1 MSLIRLLLIF
11 IISATS
17 FHSYAKDSS
26 IYWEITSPKGNKH
39 FLFGTIHI
47 DDNRVTNFHSKVL
60 EGIKASNIF
69 LMETNEIQDFKILL
83 TKTPLYEKELSQKE
97 LDQMKSLAYFHTM
110 PFERVMMMKPWLLAV
125 IFNSPRPITPFN
137 QDNLLKTKAADA
149 LLITQ
154 GLESVQEHF
163 SVLDT
168 FSLIDQ
174 MRMLK
179 KVLNRNESDKE
190 KDYESLVAAYQ
201 TNNPAKILE
210 LDEKVTKNIVSNG
223 MWNDM
228 KKKLLI
234 NRNILFFNRIL
245 DLEEN
250 NKLFIAVGASHLSGT
265 NGLLNLFVDAGYS
278 LKPLS
283 PFVK

>member
-11 IISATS
+11 IISAIS
-17 FHSYAKDSS
+17 FHSYALDSS

-47 DDNRVTNFHSKVL
+47 DDNRVTNFHPKVL
-60 EGIKASNIF
+60 EGIKSSNIF
-69 LMETNEIQDFKILL
+69 LMETNEIQDFNILL
-83 TKTPLYEKELSQKE
+83 AKTPLYEKE

-149 LLITQ
+149 LLKTQ

>member
-1 MSLIRLLLIF
+1 MSLVRLLLF
-11 IISATS
+11 ILLAIS
-17 FHSYAKDSS
+17 FQSYSNESS

-47 DDNRVTNFHSKVL
+47 DDNRVINFHPKVL

-69 LMETNEIQDFKILL
+69 LMETNEIQDFKILMAE
-83 TKTPLYEKELSQKE
+83 TSVYEKKLSQIE

-110 PFERVMMMKPWLLAV
+110 SLERVMMMKPWLLAV

-137 QDNLLKTKAADA
+137 QDNLLKTKAAES
-149 LLITQ
+149 LLVTQ

-168 FSLIDQ
+168 FSLEDQ
-174 MRMLK
+174 MDMLK
-179 KVLNRNESDKE
+179 RVLSRKDTEKE
-190 KDYESLVAAYQ
+190 KDYELLVAAYQ
-201 TNNPAKILE
+201 TNNPEKILE
-210 LDEKVTKNIVSNG
+210 VDEKVTKNIVSNT
-223 MWNDM
+223 MWNEM

-234 NRNILFFNRIL
+234 NRNMLFFNRIL
-245 DLEEN
+245 DLEEG
-250 NKLFIAVGASHLSGT
+250 NKLFIAVGASHLSGK
-265 NGLLNLFVDAGYS
+265 NGLLNLFINAGYS

-283 PFVK
+283 PFTK

>member
-1 MSLIRLLLIF
+1 MSLVRLLLF
-11 IISATS
+11 ILLAIS
-17 FHSYAKDSS
+17 FQSYSNESS

-47 DDNRVTNFHSKVL
+47 DDNRVINFHPKVL

-69 LMETNEIQDFKILL
+69 LMETNEIQDFKILMAE
-83 TKTPLYEKELSQKE
+83 TSVYEKKLSQIE

-110 PFERVMMMKPWLLAV
+110 SLERVMMMKPWLLAV

-137 QDNLLKTKAADA
+137 QDNLLKTKAAES
-149 LLITQ
+149 LLVTQ

-168 FSLIDQ
+168 FSLEDQ
-174 MRMLK
+174 MDMLK
-179 KVLNRNESDKE
+179 RVLSRNDTEKE
-190 KDYESLVAAYQ
+190 KDYELLVAAYQ
-201 TNNPAKILE
+201 TNNPEKILE
-210 LDEKVTKNIVSNG
+210 VDEKVTKNIVSNT
-223 MWNDM
+223 MWNEM

-234 NRNILFFNRIL
+234 NRNMLFFNRIL
-245 DLEEN
+245 DLEEG
-250 NKLFIAVGASHLSGT
+250 NKLFIAVGASHLSGK
-265 NGLLNLFVDAGYS
+265 NGLLNLFINAGYS

-283 PFVK
+283 PFTK

>member
-1 MSLIRLLLIF
+1 MSTIRLLLIF
-11 IISATS
+11 IISAIS

-47 DDNRVTNFHSKVL
+47 DDNRVTNFHPKVL
-60 EGIKASNIF
+60 EGIKGSNIF
-69 LMETNEIQDFKILL
+69 LMETNEIHDFKILL

-97 LDQMKSLAYFHTM
+97 LDQMKALAYFHTM

-168 FSLIDQ
+168 FSLRDQ

-179 KVLNRNESDKE
+179 L
-190 KDYESLVAAYQ
+190 SL
-201 TNNPAKILE
+201 IH
-210 LDEKVTKNIVSNG
+210 I
-223 MWNDM
+223 
-228 KKKLLI
+228 
-234 NRNILFFNRIL
+234 
-245 DLEEN
+245 
-250 NKLFIAVGASHLSGT
+250 
-265 NGLLNLFVDAGYS
+265 
-278 LKPLS
+278 
-283 PFVK
+283 

>member
-11 IISATS
+11 IISAIS

-47 DDNRVTNFHSKVL
+47 DDNRVTNFHPKVL

-97 LDQMKSLAYFHTM
+97 LDQMKALAYFHTM

-168 FSLIDQ
+168 FSLKDQ

-190 KDYESLVAAYQ
+190 KDYESLVVAYQ
-201 TNNPAKILE
+201 ANNPAKILE
-210 LDEKVTKNIVSNG
+210 LDEKVTKNIIVLI
-223 MWNDM
+223 
-228 KKKLLI
+228 KIIKIKL
-234 NRNILFFNRIL
+234 
-245 DLEEN
+245 N
-250 NKLFIAVGASHLSGT
+250 N
-265 NGLLNLFVDAGYS
+265 
-278 LKPLS
+278 
-283 PFVK
+283 

>member
-1 MSLIRLLLIF
+1 MCIR
-11 IISATS
+11 
-17 FHSYAKDSS
+17 DS
-26 IYWEITSPKGNKH
+26 
-39 FLFGTIHI
+39 
-47 DDNRVTNFHSKVL
+47 
-60 EGIKASNIF
+60 
-69 LMETNEIQDFKILL
+69 FKILL
-83 TKTPLYEKELSQKE
+83 TKTPLYERELSQKE

-149 LLITQ
+149 LLLTQ

-168 FSLIDQ
+168 FSLTDQ

-201 TNNPAKILE
+201 TNNPVKILE

-223 MWNDM
+223 MWDDM
-228 KKKLLI
+228 KKKLI
-234 NRNILFFNRIL
+234 TRRI
-245 DLEEN
+245 E
-250 NKLFIAVGASHLSGT
+250 K
-265 NGLLNLFVDAGYS
+265 
-278 LKPLS
+278 
-283 PFVK
+283 

>member
-11 IISATS
+11 IISAIS
-17 FHSYAKDSS
+17 FHSYALDSS

-83 TKTPLYEKELSQKE
+83 AKTPLYEKELSQKE

-110 PFERVMMMKPWLLAV
+110 PFEKVMMMKPWLLAV